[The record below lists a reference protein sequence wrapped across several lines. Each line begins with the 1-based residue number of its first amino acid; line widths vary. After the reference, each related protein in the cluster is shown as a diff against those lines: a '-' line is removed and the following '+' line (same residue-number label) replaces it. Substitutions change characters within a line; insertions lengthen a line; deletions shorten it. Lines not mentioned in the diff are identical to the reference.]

1 MKVFGV
7 VYLIV
12 NKVNGKM
19 YVGQTT
25 QLLEERFKEHA
36 HCKKTVIG
44 RAIRKYGKENFCCEA
59 LKYCESKEDLDAW
72 EKFFIAALRTKLPI
86 GYNLTDGGGGIVGW
100 HHKPESCAKISAK
113 KLGKQLSP
121 EHCANISISKRGK
134 NHPWFGKSLPLEHCI
149 NMSKGRRGKSLYKN
163 LIAELDAH
171 QFSYSALAKLLNV
184 KPHTVSRKMSGKRNF
199 TARDKVWLE
208 KFFGKPIEYLLERD
222 GG

>member
-1 MKVFGV
+1 MAYGIIYVITCK
-7 VYLIV
+7 L
-12 NKVNGKM
+12 NGKQ

-44 RAIRKYGKENFCCEA
+44 RAIRKYGKENFRCEV
-59 LKYCESKEDLDAW
+59 LKHCESKEDLDAW
-72 EKFFIAALRTKLPI
+72 EKFFIAALHCKAPF

-134 NHPWFGKSLPLEHCI
+134 NHPCFGKSLPLDHCL
-149 NMSKGRRGKSLYKN
+149 NLSRAKRGKSPYKN
-163 LIAELDAH
+163 LIAELDTRKLT
-171 QFSYSALAKLLNV
+171 YTTLAKIMGMLRN
-184 KPHTVSRKMSGKRNF
+184 TVSRKIHGKRNF